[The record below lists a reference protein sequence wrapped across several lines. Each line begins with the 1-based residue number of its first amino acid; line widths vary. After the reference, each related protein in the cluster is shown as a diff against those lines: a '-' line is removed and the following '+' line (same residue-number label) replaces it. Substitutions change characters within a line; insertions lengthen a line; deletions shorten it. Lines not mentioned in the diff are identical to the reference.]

1 MSPKDKRSI
10 GADFYTSTY
19 IEVLGVTGI
28 YADVSGIKYFTL
40 HQSRQIVSLLQRYGR
55 LTQRFAQTG
64 QRFRDALPDGMQSL
78 DLKNYTIINLF
89 WWPIEFRR

>member
-19 IEVLGVTGI
+19 IEVLGVTEV
-28 YADVSGIKYFTL
+28 YADARAIKYFSL
-40 HQSRQIVSLLQRYGR
+40 HQFRQIVSLLQRYGR
-55 LTQRFAQTG
+55 LTQPLAQTG
-64 QRFRDALPDGMQSL
+64 QRFRDAGPDDMQSL